1 MSSAWASSFG
11 LETPSIRMVWGSSAL
26 AASMASRA
34 RANLSVSIVS
44 RLAHARDDRSVLL
57 AAHHAHPRTGRG
69 PLGDAVLPGALARA
83 AEDQQV
89 ARRGC
94 EAQRPP
100 TALGPHQETA
110 RRTQRED
117 GDDRRFS
124 LAADPVAVPRH
135 AVVAVAVEVGRD
147 DREVGGVVLGQRVGH
162 GRQGVGWVG
171 PQLGCQPRLEHDLVV
186 HAAMVRG
193 PRSGCEHRLEQ
204 GVDAFDPPCNLVNP
218 RPGAQLAATR
228 SCELGVEGGGDMTHE
243 RRLPD
248 QRHPFRLP
256 TRWRTT
262 VRRRGRRGRSGSV
275 GVGRTQVDAE
285 HQNAVLDGA
294 IGVADDGKV
303 LVIDLGL
310 ADELHPLLAGDRWER
325 PPPHRLGAVAEAL
338 QHRLDVERVSHGP
351 NRTGPRGARRP
362 GAGSPAALASPD
374 VGVAHRAGTIGAG
387 GAAWLSPA
395 VIGAGRPLAAAGLA
409 RRAARVDAWALR
421 ASAWCA
427 ATSRLAR
434 RNIASTAL
442 AAAGGSGARI
452 FGGTPAGGTVARTV
466 AGTALTR
473 AGPGLAAT
481 AAAPASGR
489 AAALAGSA
497 PRRSGC
503 TLAAGTRLLPRRAG
517 TSWCRRWAGW
527 RTGMVGRRRS
537 DEGAARIARCVPV
550 RVGGAPTS
558 RARRAPVRGRTG
570 AALPIG
576 PGLPI
581 TLRPAVGAV
590 VVAARRTGI
599 VAEVESRACEQP
611 VAPRE
616 QGDEQGDT
624 TEAGDDHP
632 DQPVLVVG
640 AAAFRGRRRG
650 GGGLLCA
657 LGAVAGDQQ
666 VGHRGERDALG
677 DLGVDRFHGRGLV
690 LLGPVVA
697 AVTTRGF
704 LLGRFRRWLL
714 RGRRH

>member
-1 MSSAWASSFG
+1 MVHRRRWWARAASSCSSVQSGSSVRTQRVMSSAWASSFG

-44 RLAHARDDRSVLL
+44 RLAHARGDRSVLL
-57 AAHHAHPRTGRG
+57 AEHHAHPRTGRG

-162 GRQGVGWVG
+162 GRQGVWWVG
-171 PQLGCQPRLEHDLVV
+171 PQLGRQPRLQHDLVV

-193 PRSGCEHRLEQ
+193 PRSGGEHRLEQ
-204 GVDAFDPPCNLVNP
+204 DVDTFDPLWNLVDP
-218 RPGAQLAATR
+218 RPRAQLAATCSR
-228 SCELGVEGGGDMTHE
+228 ELGVKGGGDITHE

-248 QRHPFRLP
+248 QGHPLRLA
-256 TRWRTT
+256 T
-262 VRRRGRRGRSGSV
+262 VTNSRSVASSTIRRSKRAKSAPLNAGSARSVRRSGSV

-294 IGVADDGKV
+294 LGVADDGEV
-303 LVIDLGL
+303 LEVDLGL
-310 ADELHPLLAGDRWER
+310 ADELHPLLAGDRRER
-325 PPPHRLGAVAEAL
+325 PPPHGLGAVAEAL
-338 QHRLDVERVSHGP
+338 QHRLDVERVSHGS
-351 NRTGPRGARRP
+351 NRTGPRGTRRP
-362 GAGSPAALASPD
+362 GAGSPAALAGPD
-374 VGVAHRAGTIGAG
+374 VGVAHRAGAIGTG

-570 AALPIG
+570 
-576 PGLPI
+576 
-581 TLRPAVGAV
+581 
-590 VVAARRTGI
+590 
-599 VAEVESRACEQP
+599 
-611 VAPRE
+611 
-616 QGDEQGDT
+616 
-624 TEAGDDHP
+624 
-632 DQPVLVVG
+632 
-640 AAAFRGRRRG
+640 
-650 GGGLLCA
+650 
-657 LGAVAGDQQ
+657 
-666 VGHRGERDALG
+666 
-677 DLGVDRFHGRGLV
+677 
-690 LLGPVVA
+690 
-697 AVTTRGF
+697 
-704 LLGRFRRWLL
+704 
-714 RGRRH
+714 